1 MGAEPDG
8 SGQAAAEEKKPKK
21 FLFVSI
27 EALVGDLALQV
38 KKEGHEVR
46 YHIYD
51 KTERDV
57 CDGFLEKCD
66 DWRSMADWADV
77 IVFDDVEFGGAAD
90 ELRKKGKAVVGG
102 SAYTDKLE
110 DDRMFGQDEL
120 SSAGVTVLP
129 HWDFTDFDPAID
141 FVQKNPGRYVL
152 KPNGSAQNEKELLFI
167 GKEDDGADMLN
178 VLTHYKRSW
187 SKKLN
192 SFQLQKFAQGVEVAV
207 GAFFNGR
214 DFCGPVNVNFEH
226 KRMFAGDLG
235 PNTGEMGTLMF
246 WAQQSRIFNETL
258 CKMKGK
264 LAACGY
270 VGYIDLNCIANAKGI
285 YPLEFTSR
293 FGYPTIS
300 IQLEGTMPHWG
311 DFLCRLAHGE
321 AADLRTKKGF
331 QVGVVVAVPP
341 FPFSDFQ
348 AFRRYSEDATIIFKR
363 PSLEGIHLGDVKMVD
378 GDWRLAGQSGYALI
392 VTGSSLTVED
402 AQRQAYKRVENILIP
417 NMFYRT
423 DIGNRWVHD
432 SDMLHSWGYLY

>member
-1 MGAEPDG
+1 MSAAPNG
-8 SGQAAAEEKKPKK
+8 SGAAPDEKKGRK

-27 EALVGDLALQV
+27 EALIGDLAHQV
-38 KKEGHEVR
+38 KNEGNEVR
-46 YHIYD
+46 YYIYD

-57 CDGFLEKCD
+57 CDGFVDKCG
-66 DWRSMADWADV
+66 DWKELSDWADT
-77 IVFDDVEFGGAAD
+77 IVFDDVGFGAQAD
-90 ELRKKGKAVVGG
+90 ELRKKGKAVIGG
-102 SAYTDKLE
+102 SAYTDRLE
-110 DDRMFGQDEL
+110 DDRRFGQDEL
-120 SSAGVTVLP
+120 ASAGVNVLP
-129 HWDFTDFDPAID
+129 HWDFSDFDSAIE

-167 GKEDDGADMLN
+167 GKEDDGADLLN
-178 VLTHYKRSW
+178 VLLHYKRSW

-214 DFCGPVNVNFEH
+214 EFCGPINVNFEH

-246 WAQQSRIFNETL
+246 WSQQSKIFSETL
-258 CKMKGK
+258 GKMKDK
-264 LAACGY
+264 LSACGY
-270 VGYIDLNCIANAKGI
+270 VGCIDLNCIVNARGI

-300 IQLEGTMPHWG
+300 IQMEGVSSHWG
-311 DFLCRLAHGE
+311 DFLHALARGE
-321 AADLRTKKGF
+321 QTDLKTKKGF
-331 QVGVVVAVPP
+331 QIGVVVAVPP
-341 FPFSDFQ
+341 FPFTDVQ

-363 PSLEGIHLGDVKMVD
+363 PNIDGVHLGDVKLVD
-378 GDWRLAGQSGYALI
+378 GDWRLAGQSGYAVI
-392 VTGSSLTVED
+392 VTGSGITVDD
-402 AQRQAYKRVENILIP
+402 AQKQVYKRVENILIP

-432 SDMLHSWGYLY
+432 SDMLHAWEYLH

>member
-1 MGAEPDG
+1 MNSVQNGIA
-8 SGQAAAEEKKPKK
+8 QAAEEKKTPRK

-27 EALVGDLALQV
+27 EGLIGDLAFQI
-38 KKEGHEVR
+38 KKEGNEVL
-46 YHIYD
+46 YYIYD

-57 CDGFLEKCD
+57 CDGFVEKCD
-66 DWRSMADWADV
+66 DWKEKADWADV
-77 IVFDDVEFGGAAD
+77 IIFDDVEFGAAAD

-102 SAYTDKLE
+102 SVYTDKLE
-110 DDRMFGQDEL
+110 DDRRFGQDEL
-120 SSAGVTVLP
+120 ASAGVAVLP
-129 HWDFTDFDPAID
+129 HWDFTDFDAAIE

-167 GKEDDGADMLN
+167 GKEDDGADILN

-207 GAFFNGR
+207 GAFFNGKE
-214 DFCGPVNVNFEH
+214 FCMPVNVNFEH

-246 WAQQSRIFNETL
+246 WASQSRIFNETL
-258 CKMKGK
+258 AKMKEK

-270 VGYIDLNCIANAKGI
+270 VGYIDINCIANAKGI

-300 IQLEGTMPHWG
+300 IQMEGVSSHWG
-311 DFLCRLAHGE
+311 DFFYALSRGE
-321 AADLRTKKGF
+321 QAELKVKKGF
-331 QVGVVVAVPP
+331 QLGVVVAVPP
-341 FPFSDFQ
+341 FPFRDFQ
-348 AFRRYSEDATIIFKR
+348 AFRRYSEDAIIIFKK
-363 PSLEGIHLGDVKMVD
+363 PSYEGVHLADVKLVD
-378 GDWRLAGQSGYALI
+378 GDWRLAGQSGYAVI
-392 VTGSSLTVED
+392 VTGSSLTVEE
-402 AQRQAYKRVENILIP
+402 AQKQAYKRVENILIP

-423 DIGNRWVHD
+423 DIGNRWAHD